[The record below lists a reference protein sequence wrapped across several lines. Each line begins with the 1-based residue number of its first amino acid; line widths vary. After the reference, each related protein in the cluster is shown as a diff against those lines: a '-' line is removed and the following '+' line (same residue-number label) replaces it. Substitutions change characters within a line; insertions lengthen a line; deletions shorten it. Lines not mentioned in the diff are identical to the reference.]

1 MLGQWVSPLIGKI
14 IRFGT
19 NKIDYR
25 YCYHRLYFLSGDY
38 SLRVPTVF
46 ILFTTYSQCA
56 VCGFQRFLFCL
67 SPYLFSRWHIV
78 PQLCIQI
85 KQSRVHSRKAL
96 SECKASRRLG
106 KQIRCFYRFLSKAH
120 PAAPYNIQGSYNC
133 RSPAAEGVMPAAPYN
148 IQGSYNSLSSVFRLR
163 LIEAITFPFH
173 RQKSKYS
180 LSISLSPRSIFFFRN
195 FLLSPSTLYGPTL

>member
-1 MLGQWVSPLIGKI
+1 MLSPSL
-14 IRFGT
+14 FSEW
-19 NKIDYR
+19 
-25 YCYHRLYFLSGDY
+25 RLQFTSPNGFY
-38 SLRVPTVF
+38 SVYDQM
-46 ILFTTYSQCA
+46 YSQCA

-67 SPYLFSRWHIV
+67 SPYLFSGWHIV

-96 SECKASRRLG
+96 YECKASRRLG

-120 PAAPYNIQGSYNC
+120 PAT
-133 RSPAAEGVMPAAPYN
+133 PYN
-148 IQGSYNSLSSVFRLR
+148 IQGSYNSLSSVFRLL

-180 LSISLSPRSIFFFRN
+180 LSISLSPRSIFCNNRLLRN